1 MGADRRQCSS
11 ECPEAPRGFGA
22 QNRGREVSEVN
33 RRSFLDGLG
42 ACGAAGLAAAWPS
55 LAAGHDI
62 EAVTRALMAGGSLQR
77 LDRHRD
83 EWRPYLSELAW
94 DVLFRERTERP
105 FTSPLNDEKRT
116 GTYVCA
122 ACHLPLFSSDTKYDS
137 GTGWPSFWAAIEAH
151 IGTKR
156 DFKLIIPRTEYHCL
170 RCGGHQGH
178 VFSDGPPPTGQRWCN
193 NGVALRFVPRDE
205 PLPELRG

>member
-1 MGADRRQCSS
+1 MGGIA
-11 ECPEAPRGFGA
+11 AVA
-22 QNRGREVSEVN
+22 
-33 RRSFLDGLG
+33 
-42 ACGAAGLAAAWPS
+42 AAGAAAPWGSASAD
-55 LAAGHDI
+55 AGTHDI
-62 EAVTRALMAGGSLQR
+62 EAITRMLIHEGQIQR
-77 LDRHRD
+77 LGHSADF
-83 EWRPYLSELAW
+83 WRRYVDGLAW

-105 FTSPLNDEKRT
+105 FTSPLNDETRE

-122 ACHLPLFSSDTKYDS
+122 ACHLPLFESDTKYDS

-156 DFKLIIPRTEYHCL
+156 DFRLILPRTEYHCL

-178 VFSDGPPPTGQRWCN
+178 VFNDGPRPTGKRWCN
-193 NGVALRFVPRDE
+193 NGVALRFVPHTE